1 MTATHASTARP
12 IALITG
18 ASSGI
23 GATYADRL
31 ARRGFDLVLVA
42 RRADRLEHL
51 AAQLTQ
57 AHGACCEALAADLT
71 DPTALA
77 RVEARL
83 AAGDIECF
91 VNNAGI
97 AVSGQV
103 LASDPQALTQQVLL
117 NVLAPTRLAR
127 AALPAMK
134 ARGHGTLVNM
144 ASVVAFMAERGVLG
158 AGYCASKA
166 YVLTLSEGLSA
177 ELAGTGVRVQ
187 AVLPG
192 VTRTALWDEAGPL
205 LDSLPA
211 AMVMDVG
218 DMVDAALAGLDMGE
232 TITVPALPDMA
243 DLDAL
248 LAARRALHPNLSHRA
263 PASRYGVTPARA

>member
-1 MTATHASTARP
+1 
-12 IALITG
+12 
-18 ASSGI
+18 
-23 GATYADRL
+23 
-31 ARRGFDLVLVA
+31 
-42 RRADRLEHL
+42 
-51 AAQLTQ
+51 
-57 AHGACCEALAADLT
+57 
-71 DPTALA
+71 
-77 RVEARL
+77 
-83 AAGDIECF
+83 
-91 VNNAGI
+91 
-97 AVSGQV
+97 
-103 LASDPQALTQQVLL
+103 
-117 NVLAPTRLAR
+117 
-127 AALPAMK
+127 
-134 ARGHGTLVNM
+134 M

-166 YVLTLSEGLSA
+166 YVLTLSEGLGA

-205 LDSLPA
+205 LDRLPA

-218 DMVDAALAGLDMGE
+218 DMVDAALVGLDMGE

-263 PASRYGVTPARA
+263 PASRYRVTPARA

>member
-1 MTATHASTARP
+1 MTAAHASTARP

-42 RRADRLEHL
+42 RRTDRLEQL
-51 AAQLTQ
+51 AVQLMQ
-57 AHGACCEALAADLT
+57 AHGARCEALVADLT
-71 DPTALA
+71 DLAALA

-83 AAGDIECF
+83 AVGDIECF

-97 AVSGQV
+97 AVTGPV
-103 LASDPQALTQQVLL
+103 LASDPQALTRQVLL

-134 ARGHGTLVNM
+134 ARGHGTLINM

-263 PASRYGVTPARA
+263 PASRYRVTPARA